1 MEKQAWQNWVGMY
14 PEVQREALLELALQA
29 VRLHQVIAVGRL
41 AALDSA
47 CMHHPIPV
55 KPATKVV

>member
-1 MEKQAWQNWVGMY
+1 MY

-47 CMHHPIPV
+47 CMDHPIPV
-55 KPATKVV
+55 KPAAKAV